1 MEGNIFPTKKDDQ
14 LLLLPPVLPVVLPV
28 LALEVADDVAAVVVA
43 WGTISVVV
51 VDDVGGTDSV

>member
-14 LLLLPPVLPVVLPV
+14 LLLLPPVLVLPV

-43 WGTISVVV
+43 WGNSVVV
-51 VDDVGGTDSV
+51 VDVGGTDSV